1 MVINFVIVSLFETFL
16 FLSFEMNEWN
26 NALNNANGLH
36 LIILCDSCTLNIK
49 LWNIIIRYNMKS
61 FLLQCFPFFNCLLL
75 DWLKIDKFFLD
86 RNLMGLKPRQ
96 TQCWSFGGRIRHS
109 WHLDGIVIHRSGYLI
124 FNLWTS
130 KRFGKWPIALVY
142 RSSGIILWLWSKVKQ
157 KSCFP
162 SSPDFYKDPPLF
174 NFRQR

>member
-1 MVINFVIVSLFETFL
+1 
-16 FLSFEMNEWN
+16 
-26 NALNNANGLH
+26 
-36 LIILCDSCTLNIK
+36 
-49 LWNIIIRYNMKS
+49 
-61 FLLQCFPFFNCLLL
+61 
-75 DWLKIDKFFLD
+75 
-86 RNLMGLKPRQ
+86 MGLKPRQ
-96 TQCWSFGGRIRHS
+96 TQWTFEGRIRHS
-109 WHLDGIVIHRSGYLI
+109 WHFDGIVIHRSGYLI

-174 NFRQR
+174 NFRQRENERRKKRDSRSWWIDCGYLKYSLVSTRPLFKQKKKSNRLGFDVNFVKLFPQLFLRLK